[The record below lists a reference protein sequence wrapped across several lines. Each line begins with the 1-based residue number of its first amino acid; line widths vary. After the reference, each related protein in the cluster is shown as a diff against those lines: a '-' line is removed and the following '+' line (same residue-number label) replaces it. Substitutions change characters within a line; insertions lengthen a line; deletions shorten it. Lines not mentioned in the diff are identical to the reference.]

1 VYTDTAEFVTVIP
14 ECTNISVGYDR
25 EHSDKESLDILHFY
39 ALSKAVLKVKWDQL
53 PTEREPGVYELESKV
68 YSGFGNVYGTGMW
81 QYDTEDESD
90 YKEMLFDALWDAQY
104 GLTHDL
110 MYMIGE
116 AVYPE
121 DPDMA
126 VKHMDRRLLTE
137 EVIDDAKHMAKSM
150 DVDTVLCTLF
160 DQLHVT
166 H

>member
-1 VYTDTAEFVTVIP
+1 
-14 ECTNISVGYDR
+14 
-25 EHSDKESLDILHFY
+25 
-39 ALSKAVLKVKWDQL
+39 
-53 PTEREPGVYELESKV
+53 
-68 YSGFGNVYGTGMW
+68 
-81 QYDTEDESD
+81 
-90 YKEMLFDALWDAQY
+90 
-104 GLTHDL
+104 
-110 MYMIGE
+110 MIGE

-160 DQLHVT
+160 DQLHVI